1 MIHKRE
7 AKWMGSLILLLF
19 CYDTA
24 MINIKLFHF
33 KFKNARIKQ
42 IEHSAREC
50 IIPIR

>member
-1 MIHKRE
+1 MDGLIHF
-7 AKWMGSLILLLF
+7 ASL

-42 IEHSAREC
+42 IEHSAGEC